1 MPSCITYIC
10 LKVPAEFVV
19 QHNENANPPT
29 FFITMETLL
38 SRMEAED
45 NMDMKFLSLVYPR
58 LQAWFSWFNTTQVG
72 NWSDRFSEHEVSNLH
87 VCHTCSLV
95 SDL

>member
-1 MPSCITYIC
+1 MLFAYVC
-10 LKVPAEFVV
+10 LKVPSEFVV

-38 SRMEAED
+38 SRMEAEGHV
-45 NMDMKFLSLVYPR
+45 DMKFLSLVYPR

-72 NWSDRFSEHEVSNLH
+72 N
-87 VCHTCSLV
+87 
-95 SDL
+95 